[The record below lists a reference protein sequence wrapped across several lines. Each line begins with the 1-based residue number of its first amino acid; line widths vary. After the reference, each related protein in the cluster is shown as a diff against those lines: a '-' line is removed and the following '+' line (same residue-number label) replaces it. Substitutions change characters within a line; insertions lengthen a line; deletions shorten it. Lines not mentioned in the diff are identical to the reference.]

1 MEIGR
6 GAKEG
11 RSRRQEPSEMISSH
25 ESLSTSIFHPAHPTA
40 LVDTNA
46 MSTIHP
52 LIDHLYLD
60 WARDP
65 TCRYCLQVP
74 RGVASRCSAIAWS
87 FSITVPHLT
96 AESMTKGVSCLCIS
110 SVSGALVLDR
120 ARHSSLRTTAS
131 THSLRSWLP
140 WRLDDRE

>member
-1 MEIGR
+1 METGR

-11 RSRRQEPSEMISSH
+11 RSRRQEPSEMISSL

-40 LVDTNA
+40 LIDANA
-46 MSTIHP
+46 MSTIHA

-65 TCRYCLQVP
+65 TCRCCLQAP
-74 RGVASRCSAIAWS
+74 HGVASRCSALAWS

-96 AESMTKGVSCLCIS
+96 AESMIKGVSCLCIS
-110 SVSGALVLDR
+110 SVSGALLVRPPQAFFSPNDGLD
-120 ARHSSLRTTAS
+120 AFATELAS
-131 THSLRSWLP
+131 MAT
-140 WRLDDRE
+140 